1 MSYVAKI
8 ETQADIE
15 NIECLLDNGY
25 TLKPMIGHKTPVLK
39 EGLVVDVVSNSIFV
53 GKPQYYLLD
62 LGKNVPVS
70 TSELLHKLDITKE

>member
-8 ETQADIE
+8 ETQVDIE

-25 TLKPMIGHKTPVLK
+25 TLKPMIGHKTPELK
-39 EGLVVDVVSNSIFV
+39 KGLVVDVLDNKVFV
-53 GKPQYYLLD
+53 GEPLHLID

-70 TSELLHKLDITKE
+70 TSELLRKLDITKE

>member
-25 TLKPMIGHKTPVLK
+25 TLKPMVGHKTPELK
-39 EGLVVDVVSNSIFV
+39 KGLVVDVLDSKVFV
-53 GKPQYYLLD
+53 GEPQYLLD

-70 TSELLHKLDITKE
+70 TSELLRKLDITKE

>member
-39 EGLVVDVVSNSIFV
+39 KGLVVDVLDNKVFV
-53 GKPQYYLLD
+53 GEPQYLLD

-70 TSELLHKLDITKE
+70 TSELLCKLDITKE

>member
-1 MSYVAKI
+1 MSYVANI
-8 ETQADIE
+8 ETQEDIK

-53 GKPQYYLLD
+53 GKPLYLLD

-70 TSELLHKLDITKE
+70 TSELLRKLDITKE

>member
-8 ETQADIE
+8 KTQADIE

-25 TLKPMIGHKTPVLK
+25 ALKPMIGHKTPVLK
-39 EGLVVDVVSNSIFV
+39 KGLVVDVLDSKVFV
-53 GKPQYYLLD
+53 GEPQYLLD

-70 TSELLHKLDITKE
+70 TSELLRKLAITKE

>member
-8 ETQADIE
+8 ETQVDIE

-39 EGLVVDVVSNSIFV
+39 KGLVVDVLDSKVFV
-53 GKPQYYLLD
+53 GEPQYLLD

-70 TSELLHKLDITKE
+70 TDELLRKLNITKE

>member
-1 MSYVAKI
+1 MSYVANI
-8 ETQADIE
+8 ETQEDIK

-39 EGLVVDVVSNSIFV
+39 KGLVVDVLDSKVFV
-53 GKPQYYLLD
+53 GKPQYLLD

-70 TSELLHKLDITKE
+70 TSELLRKLDITKE

>member
-39 EGLVVDVVSNSIFV
+39 KGLVVDVLDNKVFV
-53 GKPQYYLLD
+53 GEPQYLLD

-70 TSELLHKLDITKE
+70 TSELLRKLDITKE

>member
-8 ETQADIE
+8 KTHADIE

-25 TLKPMIGHKTPVLK
+25 ALKPMIGHKTPVLK
-39 EGLVVDVVSNSIFV
+39 KGLVVDVLDSKVFV
-53 GKPQYYLLD
+53 GEPQYLLD

-70 TSELLHKLDITKE
+70 TSELLRKLAITKE

>member
-8 ETQADIE
+8 ETQSDIK

-39 EGLVVDVVSNSIFV
+39 KGLVVDVLGSKVFV
-53 GKPQYYLLD
+53 GEPQYLLD

-70 TSELLHKLDITKE
+70 TSELLRKLDITKE

>member
-25 TLKPMIGHKTPVLK
+25 TLKPMVGHKTPVLK
-39 EGLVVDVVSNSIFV
+39 KGLVVDVLDNKVFV
-53 GKPQYYLLD
+53 GEPQYLLD

-70 TSELLHKLDITKE
+70 TSELLRKLDITKE

>member
-8 ETQADIE
+8 ETPVDIE

-39 EGLVVDVVSNSIFV
+39 KGLVVDVLDNKVFV
-53 GKPQYYLLD
+53 GEPQYLLD
-62 LGKNVPVS
+62 LGKNVQVS
-70 TSELLHKLDITKE
+70 TTEILSKLNITKE

>member
-1 MSYVAKI
+1 MSYVANI
-8 ETQADIE
+8 ETQEDIK

-39 EGLVVDVVSNSIFV
+39 KGLVVDVLDSRVFV
-53 GKPQYYLLD
+53 GKPQYLLD

-70 TSELLHKLDITKE
+70 TSELLRKLAITKE

>member
-1 MSYVAKI
+1 MSYVANI
-8 ETQADIE
+8 ETQEDIK

-39 EGLVVDVVSNSIFV
+39 KGLVVDVLDSKVFV
-53 GKPQYYLLD
+53 GEPQYLLD

-70 TSELLHKLDITKE
+70 TSELLRKLDITKE

>member
-25 TLKPMIGHKTPVLK
+25 TLRPMIGHKTPVLK
-39 EGLVVDVVSNSIFV
+39 KGLVVDVLDSKVFV
-53 GKPQYYLLD
+53 GEPQYLLD
-62 LGKNVPVS
+62 LGKNVQVTTAEILS
-70 TSELLHKLDITKE
+70 KLNITKE

>member
-25 TLKPMIGHKTPVLK
+25 ILKPMIGHKTPALK
-39 EGLVVDVVSNSIFV
+39 KV
-53 GKPQYYLLD
+53 
-62 LGKNVPVS
+62 
-70 TSELLHKLDITKE
+70 

>member
-8 ETQADIE
+8 ETQVDIE

-39 EGLVVDVVSNSIFV
+39 KGLVVDVLDSKVFV
-53 GKPQYYLLD
+53 GEPQYLLD

-70 TSELLHKLDITKE
+70 TSELLCKLDIIKE

>member
-8 ETQADIE
+8 ETPVDIK

-25 TLKPMIGHKTPVLK
+25 TLKPMIGHKTPELK
-39 EGLVVDVVSNSIFV
+39 KGLVVDVLDSKVFV
-53 GKPQYYLLD
+53 GEPQYLLD

-70 TSELLHKLDITKE
+70 TSELLRKLDITKE

>member
-8 ETQADIE
+8 ETQADIK

-25 TLKPMIGHKTPVLK
+25 TLKPMIGHKIPKLK
-39 EGLVVDVVSNSIFV
+39 KGLVVDVLGNSIFV
-53 GKPQYYLLD
+53 GKSKYLLD

-70 TSELLHKLDITKE
+70 TSELLRKLYITKE

>member
-8 ETQADIE
+8 KTQADIE

-25 TLKPMIGHKTPVLK
+25 ALKPMIGHKTPVLK
-39 EGLVVDVVSNSIFV
+39 KGLVVDVLDSKVFV
-53 GKPQYYLLD
+53 GEPQYLLD

-70 TSELLHKLDITKE
+70 TSELLRKLDITKE

>member
-8 ETQADIE
+8 ETHSDIE

-39 EGLVVDVVSNSIFV
+39 KGLVVDVLDSKVFV
-53 GKPQYYLLD
+53 GEPQYLLD

-70 TSELLHKLDITKE
+70 TSELLRKLDITKE

>member
-1 MSYVAKI
+1 MSYVANI
-8 ETQADIE
+8 ETQVDIE

-39 EGLVVDVVSNSIFV
+39 KGLVVDVLDSKVFV
-53 GKPQYYLLD
+53 GEPQYLLD

-70 TSELLHKLDITKE
+70 TSELLRKLDITKE